1 MEDIR
6 RYLAQHLLVTDGA
19 MGTYLSSL
27 TGRTAVACEMLNL
40 TEPGLVRRVHEEYIR
55 SGAKLLLTNTFSANS
70 PALRVGP
77 DETAR
82 VLRAGVELARA
93 AADGRAWVAGDIGPL
108 PEDRREEEETDRE
121 YRRIADVLL
130 GEGVRI
136 FQLETFA
143 EADTPVRLARYIR
156 GRLPQAFILISFAVT
171 PDGYSRLGRSAE
183 SLIGAVRES
192 GCADAAGF
200 NCCSGPYHMLRFA
213 SRIDFGELIPSIR
226 PNAGYP
232 QREDDVLVYSGQP
245 DYFARMLSEAPA
257 LGFRLVGGCCG
268 TTPAHI
274 RSLSQLVAGASAG
287 LRAPSGRGPEAVP
300 SARSQAAAPRLLA
313 PKADGRRLVIVE
325 LDPPF
330 DCRMDRMEQAAR
342 QVKDTG
348 ADALTVADSPMA
360 RPRADSVMTA
370 ARLRRMTGLDVIPH
384 ICCRDR
390 NINAIKSI
398 LIAAHIEGVRA
409 MLAVTGDPV
418 SDTDRGSVKSV
429 YNLNSVGLCGFVRD
443 LNGDIFRDDPMLCGC
458 AFNVNAANIGPE
470 LERLRKKV
478 EAGASFVL
486 TQPVCSAESVRA
498 LEKAYALVHPGGVR
512 LFAGIMPPVSYKNA
526 LYLANEMPGFRFS
539 AELVSRFSPAM
550 TREEGERVGAQIALE
565 AAGQAAPYADGFY
578 FVAPFNRVSI
588 VTGVVGELR
597 RRGVC

>member
-6 RYLAQHLLVTDGA
+6 RYLSQHLLVTDGA
-19 MGTYLSSL
+19 MGTVLSSL
-27 TGRTAVACEMLNL
+27 TGRTTVACEMLNL

-55 SGAKLLLTNTFSANS
+55 SGARLLLTNTFSANS

-77 DETAR
+77 EETAR
-82 VLRAGVELARA
+82 VLQAGVALARQA
-93 AADGRAWVAGDIGPL
+93 AAGRAWVAGDIGPL
-108 PEDRREEEETDRE
+108 PEDRREEAETDPE

-130 GEGVRI
+130 HEGVRI

-143 EADTPVRLARYIR
+143 EAETPLRLAEYIR
-156 GRLPQAFILISFAVT
+156 RRLPDAFIIISFAVT

-183 SLIGAVRES
+183 SLIGAVRAG

-213 SRIDFGELIPSIR
+213 SRVDFGELIPSIR

-232 QREDDVLVYSGQP
+232 QMEDDVLVYSSQP
-245 DYFARMLSEAPA
+245 DYFARTLSEAPA

-274 RSLSQLVAGASAG
+274 RCLSQLVAGVSAG
-287 LRAPSGRGPEAVP
+287 PRVLPGRGPETAP
-300 SARSQAAAPRLLA
+300 PARAPAAAPRFLE
-313 PKADGRRLVIVE
+313 PKADGRRLVVVE

-330 DCRMDRMEQAAR
+330 DCRIERMEQAAR
-342 QVKDTG
+342 QMKDAG

-370 ARLRRMTGLDVIPH
+370 ARLQRLTGIGVIPH

-398 LIAAHIEGVRA
+398 LISAHIEGMRA

-429 YNLNSVGLCGFVRD
+429 YNLNSVGLCRFVRD
-443 LNGDIFRDDPMLCGC
+443 LNGDIFRDAPMRCGC
-458 AFNVNAANIGPE
+458 AFNVNAVNIVPE

-486 TQPVCSAESVRA
+486 TQPVCSEESVRA
-498 LEKAYALVHPGGVR
+498 LEKAHALLHPKGVR

-526 LYLANEMPGFRFS
+526 WYLANEMPGFRFS
-539 AELVSRFSPAM
+539 AQLVSRFSPAM
-550 TREEGERVGAQIALE
+550 TREEGERVGAQIAFE
-565 AAGQAAPYADGFY
+565 AAEQAAPFADGFY
-578 FVAPFNRVSI
+578 FVAPFNRVAVI
-588 VTGVVGELR
+588 TRVVGELR